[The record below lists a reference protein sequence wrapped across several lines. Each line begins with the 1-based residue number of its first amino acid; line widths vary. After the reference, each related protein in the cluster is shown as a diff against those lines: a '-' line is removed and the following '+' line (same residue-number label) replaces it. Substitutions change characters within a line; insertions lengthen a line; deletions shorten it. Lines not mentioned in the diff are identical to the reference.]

1 MMKATLVALALMGTC
16 GAGLAEENPH
26 PLRQDA
32 RIRTVAFQRDNV
44 VVVDGALGVST
55 MIMFGDDEH
64 IDTVAIGDSVA
75 WQAVPDQSKRFLF
88 IKPIEPG
95 AVTNMNVV
103 TTQRV
108 YNFILRTA
116 GHEAG
121 VYKIR
126 FTYPELEE
134 DAAPSQ
140 VGEGAGGN
148 AELPRGHGE
157 PIHKLRLFV

>member
-1 MMKATLVALALMGTC
+1 MMKATLVAFALMGMC

-32 RIRTVAFQRDNV
+32 RIRTVAFQRGNV

-88 IKPIEPG
+88 IK
-95 AVTNMNVV
+95 ADRARSRH
-103 TTQRV
+103 Q
-108 YNFILRTA
+108 
-116 GHEAG
+116 HE
-121 VYKIR
+121 R
-126 FTYPELEE
+126 RH
-134 DAAPSQ
+134 DA
-140 VGEGAGGN
+140 
-148 AELPRGHGE
+148 
-157 PIHKLRLFV
+157 